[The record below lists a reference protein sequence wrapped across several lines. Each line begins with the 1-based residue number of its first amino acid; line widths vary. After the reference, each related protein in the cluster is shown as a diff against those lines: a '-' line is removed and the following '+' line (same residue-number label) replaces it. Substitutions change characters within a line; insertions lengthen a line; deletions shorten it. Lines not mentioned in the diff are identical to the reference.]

1 MVLRKDKD
9 MSIKIKDYD
18 EINNY
23 KALDFDILS
32 ILKGDVILTNKGGQ
46 LYAVYYL

>member
-1 MVLRKDKD
+1 MK
-9 MSIKIKDYD
+9 IKIKYYQIVD
-18 EINNY
+18 NY
-23 KALDFDILS
+23 SLLDFDILS